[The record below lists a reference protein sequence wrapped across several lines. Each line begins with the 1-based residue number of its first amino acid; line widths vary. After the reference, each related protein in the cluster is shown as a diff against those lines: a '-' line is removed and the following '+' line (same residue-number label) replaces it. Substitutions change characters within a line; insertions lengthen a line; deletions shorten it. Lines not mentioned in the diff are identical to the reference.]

1 MRIDRLQRDLFKQL
15 LSELDKAGVNPD
27 QLFVRSGLQGM
38 DASAARQRVFAGIE
52 SLVLLETAVK
62 LTGDTGLAIRLGQQI
77 GITSYGTFGFAL
89 MSCANLREA
98 IELLGRYGKVF
109 FEPSW
114 ESHEQDGGLMLR
126 IHLNLGSQV
135 QQQLLTE
142 LCFSQLSF
150 VSRSL
155 YRGQVEGAEL
165 HLDYPAPPHAATYR
179 RAMSV
184 PVSFSREHS
193 QLYLPIQALDTPV
206 KTANLSEHVV
216 FQQQC
221 EEMLRGLKSAEKT
234 TAAVRRLLIQ
244 SAGDFLDIAQVAER
258 LHVSERTLRRR
269 LDAESTSFR
278 TTFEEVRD
286 LLAREYLVKTE
297 LTVADIAHLLDYSE
311 TVNFRRAFVRWND
324 VTPSQYRQQ

>member
-89 MSCANLREA
+89 ISCANLREA

-142 LCFSQLSF
+142 LCILC
-150 VSRSL
+150 RHRHKMH
-155 YRGQVEGAEL
+155 Y
-165 HLDYPAPPHAATYR
+165 
-179 RAMSV
+179 
-184 PVSFSREHS
+184 
-193 QLYLPIQALDTPV
+193 
-206 KTANLSEHVV
+206 ANFLIMPT
-216 FQQQC
+216 F
-221 EEMLRGLKSAEKT
+221 RLKSASP
-234 TAAVRRLLIQ
+234 AAIVVME
-244 SAGDFLDIAQVAER
+244 SA
-258 LHVSERTLRRR
+258 
-269 LDAESTSFR
+269 
-278 TTFEEVRD
+278 
-286 LLAREYLVKTE
+286 
-297 LTVADIAHLLDYSE
+297 
-311 TVNFRRAFVRWND
+311 
-324 VTPSQYRQQ
+324 